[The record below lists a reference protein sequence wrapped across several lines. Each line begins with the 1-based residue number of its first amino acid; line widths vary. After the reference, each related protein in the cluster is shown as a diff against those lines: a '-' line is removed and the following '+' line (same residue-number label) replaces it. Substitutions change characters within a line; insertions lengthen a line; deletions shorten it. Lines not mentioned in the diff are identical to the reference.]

1 MKKLLYLLLMPVLAL
16 ACTGETGGE
25 VEPENVSLIVHTQQI
40 TVYGDAVPS
49 EILFTC
55 NGSWTVSSE
64 NDWIT
69 FQVTSGKGS
78 EQQQAVSFIPT
89 DNTAGTERVGL
100 IEIMAKGCYETIMV
114 TQVPASS
121 NSISNF
127 LTKVRSEDFSRVYI
141 CAHRANTWSGIYEH
155 YIPENSIPAIEKC
168 IELGVEM
175 VEIDVRKT
183 KDGVLVCCHDAS
195 IKSVTNGTGNVAD
208 LTYEKILSYDM
219 KSREKGVVTPGIKMP
234 TLEQALLACKDRI
247 WVNLDLAK
255 TTISPS
261 EVVAVIKKT
270 GMLDQVTCYT
280 GSDTDLASTYYKCS
294 DRLSVHLSIS
304 SSGGVGSVA
313 GTKTVPLFQIST
325 AKYWDG
331 TTASA
336 SLSESIRKQNRC
348 SFSNLLNYDSQ
359 VMNGKLDALRA
370 FHAARID
377 FLQTDIAGHPNLEN
391 YLKAEG
397 LRD

>member
-1 MKKLLYLLLMPVLAL
+1 MKKLLYLLLIPVLVL
-16 ACTGETGGE
+16 SCTGTTGE
-25 VEPENVSLIVHTQQI
+25 KEPESVTLTVHTPKM

-55 NGSWTVSSE
+55 NGSWTVSSD

-69 FQVTSGKGS
+69 IPVTSGKGS
-78 EQQQAVSFIPT
+78 EQQQAVSFVPT
-89 DNTAGTERVGL
+89 DNTGGTERVGL
-100 IEIMAKGCYETIMV
+100 IEIVAKDCYEMIVV

-127 LTKVRSEDFSRVYI
+127 LKKVSEEDFSKVYY
-141 CAHRANTWSGIYEH
+141 CAHRANTWVGTYDLCL
-155 YIPENSIPAIEKC
+155 PENSIPAIEKC
-168 IELGVEM
+168 IEIGVEM

-195 IKSVTNGTGNVAD
+195 INSVTNGSGNVAD
-208 LTYEKILSYDM
+208 LTYAQIMSYDM
-219 KSREKGVVTPGIKMP
+219 KSRKKGVVFPGVKMP
-234 TLEQALLACKDRI
+234 TLEQALLACKDKI

-261 EVVAVIKKT
+261 EVINVIKKT

-280 GSDTDLASTYYKCS
+280 GSDVDLGKSYYGVS
-294 DRLSVHLSIS
+294 DRLSIHLSIS
-304 SSGGVGSVA
+304 SSGGVGSFS

-325 AKYWDG
+325 SKYWDG
-331 TTASA
+331 TTAST
-336 SLSESIRKQNRC
+336 SLSDAIRRQNHC
-348 SFSNLLNYDSQ
+348 SFSNLLDYDSK
-359 VMNGKLDALRA
+359 VMNGNLDALKA
-370 FHAARID
+370 FRAARID
-377 FLQTDIAGHPNLEN
+377 FLQTDIAGHPNVEN

-397 LRD
+397 LRN

>member
-1 MKKLLYLLLMPVLAL
+1 MKKLLYLLLIPVLVL
-16 ACTGETGGE
+16 SCTGTTGE
-25 VEPENVSLIVHTQQI
+25 NEPENVTLTVHTPQM

-55 NGSWTVSSE
+55 NGSWTVSSD

-69 FQVTSGKGS
+69 IPLTSGKGS
-78 EQQQAVSFIPT
+78 EQQQAVSFVPT
-89 DNTAGTERVGL
+89 DNTGGTERVGL
-100 IEIMAKGCYETIMV
+100 IEIVAKDCYEMIVV

-127 LTKVRSEDFSRVYI
+127 LKKVSEGDFSKVYY
-141 CAHRANTWSGIYEH
+141 CAHRANTWVGTYELCL
-155 YIPENSIPAIEKC
+155 PENSIPAIEKC
-168 IELGVEM
+168 IEIGVEM

-195 IKSVTNGTGNVAD
+195 INSVTNGSGNVAD
-208 LTYEKILSYDM
+208 LTYAQIMSYDM
-219 KSREKGVVTPGIKMP
+219 KSRKKGVVFPGVKMP
-234 TLEQALLACKDRI
+234 TLEQALLACKDKI

-261 EVVAVIKKT
+261 EVINVIKKT

-280 GSDTDLASTYYKCS
+280 GSDVDLGKTYYGVS
-294 DRLSVHLSIS
+294 DRLSIHLSIS
-304 SSGGVGSVA
+304 SSGGVGSFS

-325 AKYWDG
+325 SKYWNG
-331 TTASA
+331 TTAST
-336 SLSESIRKQNRC
+336 SLSDAIRRHNHC
-348 SFSNLLNYDSQ
+348 SFSNLLDYDSK
-359 VMNGKLDALRA
+359 VMNGNLDALKA
-370 FHAARID
+370 FRAARID
-377 FLQTDIAGHPNLEN
+377 FLQTDIAGHPNVEN

-397 LRD
+397 LRN

>member
-1 MKKLLYLLLMPVLAL
+1 MKKLLYLLLIPVLVL
-16 ACTGETGGE
+16 SCTGTTGE
-25 VEPENVSLIVHTQQI
+25 NEPENVTLTVHTPQM

-55 NGSWTVSSE
+55 NGSWTVSSD

-69 FQVTSGKGS
+69 IPVTSGKGS
-78 EQQQAVSFIPT
+78 EQQQAISFVPT
-89 DNTAGTERVGL
+89 DNTGGTERVGL
-100 IEIMAKGCYETIMV
+100 IEIVAKDCYEMIVV

-127 LTKVRSEDFSRVYI
+127 LKKVSEEDFSKVYY
-141 CAHRANTWSGIYEH
+141 CAHRANTWVGTYELCL
-155 YIPENSIPAIEKC
+155 PENSIPAIEKC
-168 IELGVEM
+168 IEIGVEM

-195 IKSVTNGTGNVAD
+195 INSVTNGSGNVAD
-208 LTYEKILSYDM
+208 LTYAQIMSYDM
-219 KSREKGVVTPGIKMP
+219 KSRKKGVVFPGVKMP
-234 TLEQALLACKDRI
+234 TLEQALLACKDKI

-261 EVVAVIKKT
+261 EVINVIKKT

-280 GSDTDLASTYYKCS
+280 GSDVDLGKSYYGVS
-294 DRLSVHLSIS
+294 DRLSIHLSIS
-304 SSGGVGSVA
+304 SSGGVGSFS

-325 AKYWDG
+325 SKYWDG
-331 TTASA
+331 TTAST
-336 SLSESIRKQNRC
+336 SLSDAIRRQNHC
-348 SFSNLLNYDSQ
+348 SLSNLLDYDSK
-359 VMNGKLDALRA
+359 VMNGNLDALKA
-370 FHAARID
+370 FRAARID
-377 FLQTDIAGHPNLEN
+377 FLQTDIAGHPNVEN

-397 LRD
+397 LRN